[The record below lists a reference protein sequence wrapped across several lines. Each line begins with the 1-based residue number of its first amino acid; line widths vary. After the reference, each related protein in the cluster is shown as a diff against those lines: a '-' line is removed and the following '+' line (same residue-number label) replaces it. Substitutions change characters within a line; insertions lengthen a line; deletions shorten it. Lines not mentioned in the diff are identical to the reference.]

1 MTGMQVRADKRH
13 GIADASTR
21 ALLVAT
27 GMLGMGWVYLYL
39 ADALADGLWTTG
51 FTWWL
56 ASIVMWL
63 YALADGAV
71 GSPVGSRANRHH
83 LWIFCAWIPAVLV
96 LLDAGTRLSIAGLGG
111 KGMLVS
117 GIVGIGLFA
126 TVWVEAR
133 SSRKR
138 LAESKE
144 FGQPSLPDS
153 GGSPSWDPVAVAAFL
168 RSPAGKGSRSWRLW
182 RLISPLLP
190 AVGFALSRNLSDD
203 FVLLLGC
210 YLSFLLALLLGY
222 GFAFHLG
229 AAMYARSLDPVPRRP
244 V

>member
-1 MTGMQVRADKRH
+1 MARMEVRTDRRR
-13 GIADASTR
+13 GLADAFGR
-21 ALLVAT
+21 ALILASI
-27 GMLGMGWVYLYL
+27 MLGMGWGYLYL
-39 ADALADGLWTTG
+39 ADALNDGLWITG
-51 FTWWL
+51 LVWWL
-56 ASIVMWL
+56 VAVAGFV
-63 YALADGAV
+63 YALTDHALG
-71 GSPVGSRANRHH
+71 GPVGGQAHRYH
-83 LWIFCAWIPAVLV
+83 LWVFCGWVPVALI

-182 RLISPLLP
+182 RLMSPLLP

-203 FVLLLGC
+203 FVLLFGC

-229 AAMYARSLDPVPRRP
+229 AAMYARSLDSVPRRP